1 MFRRISITVTIVFL
15 TLSSYAQPSVG
26 VESALSLMSDTASWS
41 NASEF
46 IKARR
51 AKSNPLN
58 NLPELNIDLKGLAD
72 SLSIIPSYSNYQ
84 SWDTKNIWHK
94 RRNVKFNGDSAIH
107 FVLINDTCDFVF
119 PLAKGHQTSPFGP
132 RWGRLHA
139 GLDLDLETG
148 DPVSCA
154 FEGLVRISQ
163 FSDSYGNV
171 VVVRHPNGLE
181 TLYAHMSA
189 RMVVSGQYVQAGDLL
204 GLGGNTGHSFGAH
217 LHFET
222 RYLGNPFDPAYLI
235 FPNKKALKSKEF
247 DLTQKNL
254 YTPTQVPAHPVAKT
268 AKTSKE
274 SRDSNSKNVHKKG
287 SDNKSSEKK
296 YYTVKKGD
304 TLSSIASK
312 NKSTISK
319 LCKLNGIK
327 PSSKLKAGQKLR
339 VK

>member
-1 MFRRISITVTIVFL
+1 
-15 TLSSYAQPSVG
+15 
-26 VESALSLMSDTASWS
+26 
-41 NASEF
+41 
-46 IKARR
+46 
-51 AKSNPLN
+51 
-58 NLPELNIDLKGLAD
+58 
-72 SLSIIPSYSNYQ
+72 
-84 SWDTKNIWHK
+84 
-94 RRNVKFNGDSAIH
+94 
-107 FVLINDTCDFVF
+107 
-119 PLAKGHQTSPFGP
+119 
-132 RWGRLHA
+132 LHA

-148 DPVSCA
+148 DPISSA

-235 FPNKKALKSKEF
+235 TPNKKALKSKEF
-247 DLTQKNL
+247 DLTKNKL
-254 YTPTQVPAHPVAKT
+254 YTPTKTPANPNAKT
-268 AKTSKE
+268 NKE
-274 SRDSNSKNVHKKG
+274 SRETKTVDKKG
-287 SDNKSSEKK
+287 SDKK

-312 NKSTISK
+312 NKTTVSK
-319 LCKLNGIK
+319 ICKLNGMK
-327 PSSKLKAGQKLR
+327 STSKLKAGQKIR
-339 VK
+339 IK

>member
-1 MFRRISITVTIVFL
+1 MFRRISITI
-15 TLSSYAQPSVG
+15 TLLFSALISFAQPSGG
-26 VESALSLMSDTASWS
+26 VESALSLMADTSSWS
-41 NASEF
+41 NAAEF
-46 IKARR
+46 IKSQK
-51 AKSNPLN
+51 AKIYPTID
-58 NLPELNIDLKGLAD
+58 LPQLDLDLKGLAD
-72 SLSIIPSYSNYQ
+72 SLLKIPSYTYYQ
-84 SWDTKNIWHK
+84 NWDTQNIWHK
-94 RRNVKFNGDSAIH
+94 RKNINFTNDSAVH
-107 FVLINDTCDFVF
+107 FILAHDSCDFVF

-148 DPVSCA
+148 DPISSA
-154 FEGLVRISQ
+154 FEGLVRISL

-222 RYLGNPFDPAYLI
+222 RFLGNPFDPAYLI
-235 FPNKKALKSKEF
+235 IPNKKSLKAKEF
-247 DLTQKNL
+247 YLTQKNL
-254 YTPTQVPAHPVAKT
+254 YTPTKAPARQET
-268 AKTSKE
+268 KTSKE
-274 SRDSNSKNVHKKG
+274 SRETKGKNNSKKDG
-287 SDNKSSEKK
+287 SKK
-296 YYTVKKGD
+296 YYSVKKGD

-312 NKSTISK
+312 NKTTVSK
-319 LCKLNGIK
+319 ICKLNGIK
-327 PSSKLKAGQKLR
+327 TSAKLKVGQKLR

>member
-1 MFRRISITVTIVFL
+1 MLRRISIIVIIV
-15 TLSSYAQPSVG
+15 LSTFISHAQPSG
-26 VESALSLMSDTASWS
+26 GIESALLLMSDTASWS

-46 IKARR
+46 LKP
-51 AKSNPLN
+51 KKTKFNPSADITQVDFYLN
-58 NLPELNIDLKGLAD
+58 GRLD
-72 SLSIIPSYSNYQ
+72 SLLRIPSYAGYK
-84 SWDTKNIWHK
+84 SWDTQNIWHK
-94 RRNVKFNGDSAIH
+94 RRNVNFTNDSAIH
-107 FVLINDTCDFVF
+107 FMLVRDSCDFVF

-148 DPVSCA
+148 DPVSSA

-189 RMVVSGQYVQAGDLL
+189 RMVVSGQYVQAGELL

-222 RYLGNPFDPAYLI
+222 RFLGNPFDPAYLI
-235 FPNKKALKSKEF
+235 IPNKKSLKSKEF
-247 DLTQKNL
+247 HLTQKNL
-254 YTPTQVPAHPVAKT
+254 YTPTKAPAGQQTKT
-268 AKTSKE
+268 AKNNKE
-274 SRDSNSKNVHKKG
+274 SRETKTNNNSKKN
-287 SDNKSSEKK
+287 SEKK

-304 TLSSIASK
+304 SLSSIAAK
-312 NKSTISK
+312 NKTTVSK
-319 LCKLNGIK
+319 ICKINGIK
-327 PSSKLKAGQKLR
+327 PSSKIKAGQKIR

>member
-1 MFRRISITVTIVFL
+1 MYRRILILITIAF
-15 TLSSYAQPSVG
+15 SANISYAQPSG
-26 VESALSLMSDTASWS
+26 TIESALALMADTASWS

-46 IKARR
+46 IKQ
-51 AKSNPLN
+51 KKPKVYPTPD
-58 NLPELNIDLKGLAD
+58 LPELDLDLKGVSD
-72 SLSIIPSYSNYQ
+72 SLLYIPSYAKYQ
-84 SWDTKNIWHK
+84 NWDTRNIWHK
-94 RRNVKFNGDSAIH
+94 RKNVNFTNDSAIH
-107 FVLINDTCDFVF
+107 FVLATDSCDFVF

-148 DPVSCA
+148 DPITSA

-235 FPNKKALKSKEF
+235 TPNKKALKSKEF
-247 DLTQKNL
+247 DLTKNKL
-254 YTPTQVPAHPVAKT
+254 YTPTKTPANPDAKT
-268 AKTSKE
+268 NKE
-274 SRDSNSKNVHKKG
+274 SRETKTVDKKG
-287 SDNKSSEKK
+287 SDKK

-312 NKSTISK
+312 NKTTVSK
-319 LCKLNGIK
+319 ICKLNGMK
-327 PSSKLKAGQKLR
+327 SSSKLKAGQKIR
-339 VK
+339 IK

>member
-1 MFRRISITVTIVFL
+1 MVFSSL
-15 TLSSYAQPSVG
+15 ISYAQPSGG
-26 VESALSLMSDTASWS
+26 VESALSLMADTAAWS
-41 NASEF
+41 NAAEF
-46 IKARR
+46 IKIKK
-51 AKSNPLN
+51 AKIYPTP
-58 NLPELNIDLKGLAD
+58 NLPKIEVDMKGLAD
-72 SLSIIPSYSNYQ
+72 SLLMIPSYTNYQ
-84 SWDTKNIWHK
+84 TWDTQNIWHK
-94 RRNVKFNGDSAIH
+94 RKNVNFGNDSVIH
-107 FVLINDTCDFVF
+107 FTLINDSCDFVF

-148 DPVSCA
+148 DPICSA
-154 FEGLVRISQ
+154 FEGLVRISH

-235 FPNKKALKSKEF
+235 LPNKKMLKSESF
-247 DLTQKNL
+247 DLTKKTL
-254 YTPTQVPAHPVAKT
+254 YTPTKTPANPK

-274 SRDSNSKNVHKKG
+274 SREGKSKK
-287 SDNKSSEKK
+287 DNKKNNEKK

-304 TLSSIASK
+304 TLSGIASK
-312 NKSTISK
+312 NKTTVSK
-319 LCKLNGIK
+319 ICKLNGIK
-327 PSSKLKAGQKLR
+327 STSKLKAGQKLR

>member
-1 MFRRISITVTIVFL
+1 MFRNISIIVVILLSTL
-15 TLSSYAQPSVG
+15 TSHAQPTGG
-26 VESALSLMSDTASWS
+26 VESALLLMADTASWS
-41 NASEF
+41 NAAEF
-46 IKARR
+46 IKQ
-51 AKSNPLN
+51 KKPKFNPSVDLTQI
-58 NLPELNIDLKGLAD
+58 ELNLNGIAD
-72 SLSIIPSYSNYQ
+72 SLLLIPSYSRYQ
-84 SWDTKNIWHK
+84 NWDTQNIWHK
-94 RRNVKFNGDSAIH
+94 RKNVNFTKDSAIH
-107 FVLINDTCDFVF
+107 FTLVNDSCDFVF

-148 DPVSCA
+148 DPISSA

-189 RMVVSGQYVQAGDLL
+189 RMVVSGQYVQAGQLL

-222 RYLGNPFDPAYLI
+222 RFLGNPFDPAYLI
-235 FPNKKALKSKEF
+235 IPNKKSLKAKTF

-254 YTPTQVPAHPVAKT
+254 YTPTKAPASPQAKT
-268 AKTSKE
+268 AKPNKE
-274 SRDSNSKNVHKKG
+274 SRETKSNSNSKKN
-287 SDNKSSEKK
+287 SEKK

-304 TLSSIASK
+304 SLSSIASK
-312 NKSTISK
+312 NKTTVSK
-319 LCKLNGIK
+319 ICKLNGIK
-327 PSSKLKAGQKLR
+327 SSSKLKAGQKLR

>member
-1 MFRRISITVTIVFL
+1 MLRRIFVIISIVFSSL
-15 TLSSYAQPSVG
+15 ISYAQPSGG
-26 VESALSLMSDTASWS
+26 VESALSLMADTASWS
-41 NASEF
+41 NAAEF
-46 IKARR
+46 IKAKK
-51 AKSNPLN
+51 AKIYPTP
-58 NLPELNIDLKGLAD
+58 NLPQIEVDMKGITD
-72 SLSIIPSYSNYQ
+72 SLLMIPSYTNYQ
-84 SWDTKNIWHK
+84 SWDTQNIWHK
-94 RRNVKFNGDSAIH
+94 RKNVNFGNDSAIH
-107 FVLINDTCDFVF
+107 FILISDSCDFVF

-148 DPVSCA
+148 DPICSA
-154 FEGLVRISQ
+154 FEGLVRISH

-235 FPNKKALKSKEF
+235 IPNKKMLKSKSF
-247 DLTQKNL
+247 DLTKKTL
-254 YTPTQVPAHPVAKT
+254 YTPTKTPANPE

-274 SRDSNSKNVHKKG
+274 SRDSKSKK
-287 SDNKSSEKK
+287 DNKKNSEKK

-304 TLSSIASK
+304 TLSGIASK
-312 NKSTISK
+312 NKTTVSK
-319 LCKLNGIK
+319 ICKLNGIK
-327 PSSKLKAGQKLR
+327 STSKLKAGQKLR

>member
-1 MFRRISITVTIVFL
+1 MFRKLSTVVVIA
-15 TLSSYAQPSVG
+15 LSALFSHAQPSGG
-26 VESALSLMSDTASWS
+26 VESALLLMADTSSWS
-41 NASEF
+41 NAAEF
-46 IKARR
+46 LKP
-51 AKSNPLN
+51 KKTKFNPLVD
-58 NLPELNIDLKGLAD
+58 LTQIELNLHGVAD
-72 SLSIIPSYSNYQ
+72 SLLMIPSYYRYLN
-84 SWDTKNIWHK
+84 WDTQNIWHK
-94 RRNVKFNGDSAIH
+94 RRNVNFTNDSAIY
-107 FVLINDTCDFVF
+107 FRLANDSCDFVF

-148 DPVSCA
+148 DPISSA

-222 RYLGNPFDPAYLI
+222 RFLGNPFDPAYLI
-235 FPNKKALKSKEF
+235 IPNKKSLKSKDF
-247 DLTQKNL
+247 YLTQKNL
-254 YTPTQVPAHPVAKT
+254 YTPTKAPASQQTKT
-268 AKTSKE
+268 AKTNKE
-274 SRDSNSKNVHKKG
+274 SRETKSNSNSKKN
-287 SDNKSSEKK
+287 SEKK

-304 TLSSIASK
+304 SLTSIASK
-312 NKSTISK
+312 NKTTVSK
-319 LCKLNGIK
+319 ICKLNGIK
-327 PSSKLKAGQKLR
+327 SSSKLKAGQKLR

>member
-1 MFRRISITVTIVFL
+1 MFRKISIIVGIAL
-15 TLSSYAQPSVG
+15 STLFSHAQPSEG
-26 VESALSLMSDTASWS
+26 VESALLLMADTSSWS
-41 NASEF
+41 NAAEF
-46 IKARR
+46 LKP
-51 AKSNPLN
+51 KKTKFNPSVDLTQI
-58 NLPELNIDLKGLAD
+58 ELNLHGVAD
-72 SLSIIPSYSNYQ
+72 SLLKIPSYSRYLN
-84 SWDTKNIWHK
+84 WDTQNIWHK
-94 RRNVKFNGDSAIH
+94 RRNVNFTNDSAVH
-107 FVLINDTCDFVF
+107 FTLINDSCDFVF

-148 DPVSCA
+148 DPVSSA

-222 RYLGNPFDPAYLI
+222 RFLGNPFDPAYLI
-235 FPNKKALKSKEF
+235 IPNKKSLKSKTF
-247 DLTQKNL
+247 DLTHENL
-254 YTPTQVPAHPVAKT
+254 YTPTKAPVSPQAKT
-268 AKTSKE
+268 VKPKKE
-274 SRDSNSKNVHKKG
+274 SRETKTNGNSKKN
-287 SDNKSSEKK
+287 SEKK

-304 TLSSIASK
+304 SLTTIASK
-312 NKSTISK
+312 NKTTVSK
-319 LCKLNGIK
+319 ICKLNGIK